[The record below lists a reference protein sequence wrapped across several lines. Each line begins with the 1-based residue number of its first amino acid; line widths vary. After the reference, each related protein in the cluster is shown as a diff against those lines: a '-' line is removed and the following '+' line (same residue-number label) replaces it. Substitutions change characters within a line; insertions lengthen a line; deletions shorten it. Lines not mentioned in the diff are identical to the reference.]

1 MEVGYIYVI
10 QAIFIA
16 SSLLVISNTS
26 LSSIDDSK
34 PFFSMF
40 KLFFIYY
47 FAQNII
53 LIIFIIG
60 YKIFI

>member
-1 MEVGYIYVI
+1 MEIGYIYVI

-16 SSLLVISNTS
+16 SSLLVTTNTS
-26 LSSIDDSK
+26 VSSIDEER
-34 PFFSMF
+34 PFISLF

-47 FAQNII
+47 FAQNSI
-53 LIIFIIG
+53 LIIFIVG

>member
-1 MEVGYIYVI
+1 MEVGYIYVV

-16 SSLLVISNTS
+16 SSLLVTTNTS
-26 LSSIDDSK
+26 MSSIDDK
-34 PFFSMF
+34 RPFVSLF

-47 FAQNII
+47 LAQNSI